1 LTDKKISTV
10 QRIPEKLLADIDA
23 IAEEEAKSR
32 NEIVIDALKLYR
44 DAAYMQ
50 DKASV
55 IPMHILNAVTAE
67 TTKLEQRINDKTNQ
81 VLSSVAIQL
90 YVVQRMMMDNL
101 EVTKQQIE
109 DYTVEGVTFVRQNN
123 RVFRMGEDR

>member
-1 LTDKKISTV
+1 M
-10 QRIPEKLLADIDA
+10 
-23 IAEEEAKSR
+23 
-32 NEIVIDALKLYR
+32 IDALKLYR

-109 DYTVEGVTFVRQNN
+109 DYTVEGVAFIRQNN
-123 RVFRMGEDR
+123 RAFRMGEDR